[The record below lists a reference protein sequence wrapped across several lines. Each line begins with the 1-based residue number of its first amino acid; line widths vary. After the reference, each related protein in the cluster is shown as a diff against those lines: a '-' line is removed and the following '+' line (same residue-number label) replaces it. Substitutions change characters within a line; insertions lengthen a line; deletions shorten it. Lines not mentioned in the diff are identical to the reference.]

1 MTEHEAGGG
10 LLSIASLPAQCGGG
24 RVGMTPLLHFLYKSA
39 ARAQAIMPAFDAPL
53 DGVKLQ
59 QVSCTASCLPSS
71 AMAAKAVMRYA
82 CHSSATT
89 AEAAKDVVCYDCLP
103 LPGMQNLEHVPVIT
117 QRRVTKKV
125 TIMQTMTHTGL
136 VCDLLQHSQIQ
147 SQALGH

>member
-53 DGVKLQ
+53 DRLKLQ
-59 QVSCTASCLPSS
+59 QVSCTAVCLPSS
-71 AMAAKAVMRYA
+71 AMAAKAV
-82 CHSSATT
+82 
-89 AEAAKDVVCYDCLP
+89 VCSGCLP
-103 LPGMQNLEHVPVIT
+103 LPGMQNLEHISVIT

-125 TIMQTMTHTGL
+125 TIMQTVTHTGL
-136 VCDLLQHSQIQ
+136 VCDPLQQSQI
-147 SQALGH
+147 